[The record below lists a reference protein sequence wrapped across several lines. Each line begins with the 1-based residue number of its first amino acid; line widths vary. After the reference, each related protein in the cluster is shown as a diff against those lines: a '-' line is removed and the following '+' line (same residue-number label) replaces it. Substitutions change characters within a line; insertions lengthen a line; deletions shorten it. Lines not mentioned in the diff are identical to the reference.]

1 MLLQIVM
8 RQLRLLL
15 KGWDRVAS
23 LTTLAYRLE
32 GHEPSLSYDRHPKLM
47 ENISAFFEVYAEE
60 HFVEFVRSDMI
71 KFFCS
76 DLEVGLWRLTQWE
89 QLCFEESGRQ
99 LLT

>member
-1 MLLQIVM
+1 MSPTELLESTNFDYSQFRICLMIFVSNTVGYMRITGVLLQIVV

-23 LTTLAYRLE
+23 LTTLAY
-32 GHEPSLSYDRHPKLM
+32 
-47 ENISAFFEVYAEE
+47 
-60 HFVEFVRSDMI
+60 
-71 KFFCS
+71 S
-76 DLEVGLWRLTQWE
+76 DLEVGLWQLTQWE